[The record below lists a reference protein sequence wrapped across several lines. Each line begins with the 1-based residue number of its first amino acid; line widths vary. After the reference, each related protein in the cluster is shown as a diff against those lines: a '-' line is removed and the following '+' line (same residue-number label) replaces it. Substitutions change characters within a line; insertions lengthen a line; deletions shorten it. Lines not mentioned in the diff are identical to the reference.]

1 MLRKIIILS
10 IIAILVFLGWD
21 KYGYLISS
29 IKNTKETQ
37 KISTEPK
44 DQPKIEDSDDSLS
57 FLKLREN
64 YRINYYSSDVPGARS
79 LALGDGGVVYVGTR
93 GEGVVY
99 ALEDNDG
106 DFIADKRYVVQS
118 GLNNPNGVTYYNG
131 DLYVAEINRIIKFS
145 DIDHN
150 YQSKPSYN
158 VIYNDLPHDTHHGWR
173 YLSIGP
179 DKKLYIGIGAPC
191 NNCENKDPY
200 GSIARLNI
208 DGTGFEVIAR
218 GVRNTVG
225 FDWNPEDQ
233 SLWFTDNGR
242 DEMGDD
248 LPRDELNQLKDIG
261 EDFGYPYCH
270 AGDILDPK
278 YGIDKNCSDYSSP
291 MLNLSPHAAA
301 LGIKFLDGKV
311 LIAEHGSWNR
321 RTPIGY
327 RIMSVQVER
336 GVASN
341 YEVLVDGWL
350 GESGKAK
357 GRPVDILIMKDKS
370 ILISDDFKGA
380 IYRLSS
386 N

>member
-1 MLRKIIILS
+1 MLRKIILIVV
-10 IIAILVFLGWD
+10 IAFLVFLVWN
-21 KYGYLISS
+21 KYGYLLSS
-29 IKNTKETQ
+29 FKNTKETQ
-37 KISTEPK
+37 KVSDEPK
-44 DQPKIEDSDDSLS
+44 DQPKIGDSDDSLA
-57 FLKLREN
+57 FLNLPEN
-64 YRINYYSSDVPGARS
+64 YRINYFSSDVPGARS
-79 LALGDGGVVYVGTR
+79 LAIGDSGVVYVGTR
-93 GEGVVY
+93 DEGVVY

-106 DFIADKRYVVQS
+106 DSLADKRYVVSS

-145 DIDHN
+145 DIDHV
-150 YQSKPSYN
+150 YQNKPSYS
-158 VIYNDLPHDTHHGWR
+158 VLYNDLPRDTHHGWR

-179 DKKLYIGIGAPC
+179 DKKLYLGIGAPC

-208 DGTGFEVIAR
+208 DGTGFEIIAR

-278 YGIDKNCSDYSSP
+278 YGIDKSCSDYASP

-301 LGIKFLDGKV
+301 LGMKFLDGKV